1 MWAPNTPQWALVL
14 VVDATLCDVTL
25 PSSILSSSVKKP
37 FMEFFM
43 FPPKDTQ
50 SLSINIFLNQ
60 AVANH
65 EANLIPILYYIS
77 IKLGH
82 LSKNI

>member
-1 MWAPNTPQWALVL
+1 M
-14 VVDATLCDVTL
+14 D
-25 PSSILSSSVKKP
+25 
-37 FMEFFM
+37 FFM

-82 LSKNI
+82 LSKNIWKTME